1 MKIARVVGDVIATEK
16 HPALR
21 GAKLL
26 LVDLESSKGRTM
38 GRPMLALDTVDAG
51 EGDRVLL
58 VDEGNSAAQ
67 VLGRKRGPIRTLI
80 VGVVDEVDPEP
91 TEDT

>member
-1 MKIARVVGDVIATEK
+1 MRIGRVIGNVISTIK
-16 HPALR
+16 HPALD

-26 LVDLESSKGRTM
+26 LVDLESSRGRTV
-38 GRPMLALDTVDAG
+38 GKPTLALDTVSAG

-67 VLGRKRGPIRTLI
+67 ILGRGRGPVRTLV
-80 VGVVDEVDPEP
+80 VGVIDEVAPEP
-91 TEDT
+91 VE